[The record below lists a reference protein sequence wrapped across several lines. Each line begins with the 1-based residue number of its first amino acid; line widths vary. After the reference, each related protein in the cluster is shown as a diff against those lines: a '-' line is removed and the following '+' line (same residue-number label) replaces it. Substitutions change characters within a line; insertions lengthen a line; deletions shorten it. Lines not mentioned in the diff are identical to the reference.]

1 MIRVATGIGLF
12 DSREW
17 ESCHLLYSPVLE
29 ELADEY
35 TRKIRRSKTVTPDV
49 VRIESGDHTE
59 QAEEYLQE
67 TALAVASGDKETSQ
81 HAGTGQMTEGEVA
94 VYIRRIRQ
102 LLEQH
107 NEGRSNRFWWNP
119 THAELESLLTG
130 GGSDQRARA
139 CLQAMNL
146 LGGEASYGELVLRAV
161 RLMLRAS
168 QKRRITNPTG
178 WLMASLRGGGPAGIP
193 WAAYATAEEECQPR
207 LMRRSAGVHTCS
219 S

>member
-1 MIRVATGIGLF
+1 MKWFHHDCTARSDLKLQTLGTRLRAEGLGIYWGLLEELGRGSDCFRLKISELCAEADAAFRERLDRPKAERERGEPEWRSVPVIPLDVLARNLFTTPPKLLAVIRVATGIGLF

-81 HAGTGQMTEGEVA
+81 HAGTGQITEGEVA

-102 LLEQH
+102 LL
-107 NEGRSNRFWWNP
+107 
-119 THAELESLLTG
+119 
-130 GGSDQRARA
+130 
-139 CLQAMNL
+139 
-146 LGGEASYGELVLRAV
+146 
-161 RLMLRAS
+161 
-168 QKRRITNPTG
+168 
-178 WLMASLRGGGPAGIP
+178 
-193 WAAYATAEEECQPR
+193 
-207 LMRRSAGVHTCS
+207 
-219 S
+219 